1 MVKERQLLQQGHNGI
16 RKRTVLPI
24 FLLVSFTPNY
34 NYRYICIVYDDQ
46 MMTIV

>member
-16 RKRTVLPI
+16 RKRTALPI
-24 FLLVSFTPNY
+24 FLLVSFTPI
-34 NYRYICIVYDDQ
+34 RYLCIVYDDQ